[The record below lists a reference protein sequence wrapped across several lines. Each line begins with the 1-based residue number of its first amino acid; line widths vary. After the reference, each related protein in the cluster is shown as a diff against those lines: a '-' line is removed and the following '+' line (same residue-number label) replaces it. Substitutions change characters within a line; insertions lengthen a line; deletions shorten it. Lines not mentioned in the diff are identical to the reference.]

1 MIYVWDLFDVEC
13 DVKTNA
19 FRRMQKKMEGEA
31 WKKSSAAENEF
42 KFLVM
47 CAHRM
52 KNSDSKKNSRWM
64 FVLKNPNIAIVNP

>member
-19 FRRMQKKMEGEA
+19 FRRRKKIGRGSV
-31 WKKSSAAENEF
+31 KKSSAAENEF

-52 KNSDSKKNSRWM
+52 KNSESKENSR
-64 FVLKNPNIAIVNP
+64 